1 MSDNHAGKGCPI
13 STIMTVVASLAPRK
27 DLNMFEQ
34 DYIMRLIKEM
44 VRAIL
49 KLLFQIDTD
58 SPTEELLEEKEEK
71 EAFHALVELIDDGKI
86 NEAENQLYEQME
98 NEGANERSAS
108 LKTALLFYSYLN
120 QKSDDFLK
128 EHDYSREEIREGL
141 NQIVS
146 RYGLEGLTELWTE

>member
-1 MSDNHAGKGCPI
+1 
-13 STIMTVVASLAPRK
+13 
-27 DLNMFEQ
+27 MFGQ

-108 LKTALLFYSYLN
+108 LKIALLFYSYLN

>member
-1 MSDNHAGKGCPI
+1 
-13 STIMTVVASLAPRK
+13 
-27 DLNMFEQ
+27 MFEQ

-49 KLLFQIDTD
+49 KLLFQINTD

-98 NEGANERSAS
+98 NEEANERSAS

>member
-1 MSDNHAGKGCPI
+1 
-13 STIMTVVASLAPRK
+13 
-27 DLNMFEQ
+27 
-34 DYIMRLIKEM
+34 MRLIKEM

-58 SPTEELLEEKEEK
+58 SPTEDLLEEKEEK

-86 NEAENQLYEQME
+86 NEAENQLYELME
-98 NEGANERSAS
+98 DEEANERSAS

-128 EHDYSREEIREGL
+128 EHDYSRQEIREGL
-141 NQIVS
+141 NQIIS

>member
-1 MSDNHAGKGCPI
+1 
-13 STIMTVVASLAPRK
+13 
-27 DLNMFEQ
+27 MFEQ

-71 EAFHALVELIDDGKI
+71 EVFHALVELIDDGKI

-98 NEGANERSAS
+98 NEEANERSAS
-108 LKTALLFYSYLN
+108 LRTALLFYSYLN

>member
-1 MSDNHAGKGCPI
+1 
-13 STIMTVVASLAPRK
+13 
-27 DLNMFEQ
+27 
-34 DYIMRLIKEM
+34 MRLIKEM

-98 NEGANERSAS
+98 

-141 NQIVS
+141 NHIVS

>member
-1 MSDNHAGKGCPI
+1 
-13 STIMTVVASLAPRK
+13 
-27 DLNMFEQ
+27 
-34 DYIMRLIKEM
+34 MRLIKEM

-71 EAFHALVELIDDGKI
+71 EAFHALVELIDDGRI
-86 NEAENQLYEQME
+86 NEAENHLYEQME
-98 NEGANERSAS
+98 NEEANERSAS

-128 EHDYSREEIREGL
+128 EHDYSRQEIQEGL
-141 NQIVS
+141 NQIIS
-146 RYGLEGLTELWTE
+146 RYGLEGLTELWME

>member
-1 MSDNHAGKGCPI
+1 
-13 STIMTVVASLAPRK
+13 
-27 DLNMFEQ
+27 
-34 DYIMRLIKEM
+34 MRLIKEM

-49 KLLFQIDTD
+49 KLLFQINTD

-98 NEGANERSAS
+98 NEEANERSAS

>member
-1 MSDNHAGKGCPI
+1 
-13 STIMTVVASLAPRK
+13 
-27 DLNMFEQ
+27 MFGQ

>member
-1 MSDNHAGKGCPI
+1 
-13 STIMTVVASLAPRK
+13 
-27 DLNMFEQ
+27 
-34 DYIMRLIKEM
+34 MRLIKEM

>member
-1 MSDNHAGKGCPI
+1 MCGRSGRSDI
-13 STIMTVVASLAPRK
+13 PRK

-71 EAFHALVELIDDGKI
+71 EAFHALVELIDDGRI
-86 NEAENQLYEQME
+86 NEAENHLYEQME
-98 NEGANERSAS
+98 NEEANERSAS

-128 EHDYSREEIREGL
+128 EHDYSRQEIQEGL
-141 NQIVS
+141 NQIIS
-146 RYGLEGLTELWTE
+146 RYGLEGLTELWME

>member
-1 MSDNHAGKGCPI
+1 
-13 STIMTVVASLAPRK
+13 
-27 DLNMFEQ
+27 
-34 DYIMRLIKEM
+34 MRLIKEM

-98 NEGANERSAS
+98 DDEANDRSAS
-108 LKTALLFYSYLN
+108 LKIALLFYSYLN